1 MRWRK
6 CREEQIRTTFHYD
19 KIREKEA
26 WKNAVPLFFCRAARR
41 VNIPNFLDFI
51 FYSTLLNLHNIIDGR
66 ETAATIRL
74 SVGSEVAG
82 RARGVRNHVH
92 VW

>member
-1 MRWRK
+1 M
-6 CREEQIRTTFHYD
+6 
-19 KIREKEA
+19 EKRCA
-26 WKNAVPLFFCRAARR
+26 SLFCRAARR

-51 FYSTLLNLHNIIDGR
+51 FYSTLLSLHNIIDGR

-82 RARGVRNHVH
+82 RARGVRNPVH
-92 VW
+92 VLHSDFVVVCQPLRAW